1 MGVDGATG
9 PAGAQGPQGPAGA
22 NGAPGVNGPM
32 GPQGP
37 AGPAGADLRLAF
49 QTIAV
54 ATDGTLALPG
64 GGASAIYLVSTPG
77 SRLRLTLPS
86 PPAAIGRMLTV
97 RRIDA
102 RGRVLIGS
110 GSAPL
115 DGGREIRDRQGDSDT
130 IALEGRWD
138 WVTFVTD
145 GSSWFVFGN
154 GQ

>member
-1 MGVDGATG
+1 
-9 PAGAQGPQGPAGA
+9 
-22 NGAPGVNGPM
+22 M

-37 AGPAGADLRLAF
+37 AGPSGADLRLSF
-49 QTIAV
+49 QT
-54 ATDGTLALPG
+54 ATVVNDGTLALPA
-64 GGASAIYLVSTPG
+64 GGASVIYLASSPG
-77 SRLRLTLPS
+77 ARLRLTLP
-86 PPAAIGRMLTV
+86 PPSAAMGRMLTV

-110 GSAPL
+110 GAAPL